1 MINSIG
7 LLDAV
12 SPIILAVPILLL
24 LVAIAA
30 ATFGILWLIAYLRK
44 RKENR

>member
-24 LVAIAA
+24 LAAIAA
-30 ATFGILWLIAYLRK
+30 ATLGILWLIAYLRK